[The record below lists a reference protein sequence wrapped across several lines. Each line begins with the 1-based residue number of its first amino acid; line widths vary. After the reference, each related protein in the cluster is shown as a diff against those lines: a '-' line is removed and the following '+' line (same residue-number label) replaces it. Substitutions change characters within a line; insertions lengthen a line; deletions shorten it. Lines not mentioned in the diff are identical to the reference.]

1 MRDRDEHARSGP
13 AGRPAAGG
21 TPPTTGGPPDPT
33 PDPTA
38 NAGRSGFNRRD
49 FLRGSGVAVAA
60 TALAT
65 QGEADAQESKKLKPN
80 VVGAEPRKITL
91 SINGK
96 DHDVTVEPRTTL
108 LTVLRN
114 DLNLTGAKE
123 VDERDAA
130 GADTVIIDGKAVS
143 AGSRL
148 AVECEGQKIR
158 TVESLWDGKQ
168 ADPVVEG
175 FVKHD
180 AMQCG
185 FCTPGFVMAM
195 RAFVDKHP
203 TASDQ
208 QIRDGLGGNICRC
221 GTYDGIMKC
230 ARELTK
236 GGK

>member
-1 MRDRDEHARSGP
+1 MRDRDEHTRSGP
-13 AGRPAAGG
+13 PADRPAADGA
-21 TPPTTGGPPDPT
+21 TPPTDGPPDPV
-33 PDPTA
+33 
-38 NAGRSGFNRRD
+38 RSGFSRRD

-65 QGEADAQESKKLKPN
+65 QNEAGAQESKKLKPN
-80 VVGAEPRKITL
+80 VVAAEPRKL
-91 SINGK
+91 KLNVNGK
-96 DHDVTVEPRTTL
+96 DHEVTVEPRTTL

-114 DLNLTGAKE
+114 DLNLTGCKE
-123 VDERDAA
+123 VDDRDAA
-130 GADTVIIDGKAVS
+130 GADTVIIDGKAVA
-143 AGSRL
+143 AGARL

-158 TVESLWDGKQ
+158 TVESLWDGKT

-195 RAFVDKHP
+195 RAFVDKNP

-236 GGK
+236 GGN